1 MCEICEKVK
10 TQVEERGYSTGYI
23 PVPVWNGKEWIPVSY
38 VYPVTDK
45 VMCWPEG
52 LDTTTLPRPLYQLGD
67 MVTFN
72 WGKSAVY
79 EGHIQRIKLHG
90 GSYLSFEGPAL
101 RVCEERYNKR
111 ENMTYTIYANGHGRW
126 VREDKI
132 IEKVG
137 VHHHPIV

>member
-1 MCEICEKVK
+1 MCEVCEAVEK
-10 TQVEERGYSTGYI
+10 TRIKRGHSDGYI

-67 MVTFN
+67 IVTFN
-72 WGKSAVY
+72 WGSCVIY
-79 EGHIQRIKLHG
+79 QGHVQRIKLHG
-90 GSYLSFEGPAL
+90 GSYFSHEGPAL
-101 RVCEERYNKR
+101 KICKERYTPKG
-111 ENMTYTIYANGHGRW
+111 MTYTIYAKGHGRW